1 MRCCAC
7 CRMPAPL
14 AVVHPGELDDTG
26 VLIGFCARCE
36 LANRRLPA
44 GTRQKR
50 LNSAARLAAADTT
63 GRYWTARFSDPGA
76 ATLAAHLL
84 GHPTTAADTAA
95 ALGWK

>member
-14 AVVHPGELDDTG
+14 VVVHPGELDDTG

-50 LNSAARLAAADTT
+50 LNAAARLAASDTS
-63 GRYWTARFSDPGA
+63 GRFWTARCSDPGA

-95 ALGWK
+95 VLGWR